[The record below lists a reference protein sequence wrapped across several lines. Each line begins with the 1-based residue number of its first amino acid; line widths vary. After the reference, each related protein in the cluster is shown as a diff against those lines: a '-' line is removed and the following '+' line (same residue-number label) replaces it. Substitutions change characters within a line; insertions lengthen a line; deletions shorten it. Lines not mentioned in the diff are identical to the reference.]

1 MPVYYSIIQYITVYS
16 TAHYNISSQTHVPPA
31 SFLAVTLSASLLP
44 TCRSCLPSIDPT
56 WIALQDK
63 KEREKESKWRG
74 GGCEGGRGGHQF
86 HPYLFISQKDIWPS
100 RVATASSNPSGL
112 KASVITAER
121 NWEEVPLLHSK
132 VHLENNIGSWVTHHR
147 WYGRESRCFPFVQTR
162 PTVSP
167 SYPRSQTQG
176 GLARQKLSSLFFT
189 PQPQHH
195 LSSSLG
201 LSTPDTRRRPGGHTP
216 HPGLSQS
223 LPLPRQTSSE
233 LPSSTPVY
241 DASLRSG
248 MPGGR
253 LWNSPGLCVWG
264 EGVWSEWGGV
274 GWGVRIVWCERWGG
288 VG

>member
-1 MPVYYSIIQYITVYS
+1 VKHLVVIWYTTVNYNVPEFGYHISRSLCITVYYSICQYITVYYSIIQYITVYS
-16 TAHYNISSQTHVPPA
+16 TAHYNVSSQTHVPPA

-74 GGCEGGRGGHQF
+74 GGCEGDRGGHQF
-86 HPYLFISQKDIWPS
+86 YPYLFISQKDIWPS

-132 VHLENNIGSWVTHHR
+132 VHLENNIGSRVTHHR
-147 WYGRESRCFPFVQTR
+147 WYGRGSRCFPFVQTR

-176 GLARQKLSSLFFT
+176 GLARDRR
-189 PQPQHH
+189 QHCSPDPRGQSTTVGKNREIILVRENDTNMVKWNFLRVH
-195 LSSSLG
+195 CRRLG
-201 LSTPDTRRRPGGHTP
+201 TGGIGAHFCREK
-216 HPGLSQS
+216 QS
-223 LPLPRQTSSE
+223 NLQN
-233 LPSSTPVY
+233 
-241 DASLRSG
+241 
-248 MPGGR
+248 
-253 LWNSPGLCVWG
+253 NSPTK
-264 EGVWSEWGGV
+264 
-274 GWGVRIVWCERWGG
+274 
-288 VG
+288 